1 MDIQD
6 LQMRIDVDDTQLVNA
21 KEAIERLQT
30 NTQNWLFV
38 VVILLGLV
46 LGVQIV
52 NNMKK

>member
-1 MDIQD
+1 MSSTEAAEI
-6 LQMRIDVDDTQLVNA
+6 V
-21 KEAIERLQT
+21 EAIERLQT